1 MNRKKMLQRKIE
13 QIKREQVKKNFIESM
28 ERKYKLNMLNKH
40 VGMVVA

>member
-13 QIKREQVKKNFIESM
+13 QIKREQVKKNFNESM